1 MFLTNLKGDYCA
13 IICHMLF
20 KWIKHIK
27 MCCIYFIM
35 YTSFFRMPPRV
46 QNNVEYQQFSQAK
59 KLFVCNPRLQSCS
72 LRSLVSH
79 RAQGMGGVS
88 KMVTKLK
95 TKYTVNE
102 FRKVGG
108 AWQTLHWTPSKSWI
122 TFPLAT
128 FRLQTNSFSAG
139 VNKLKSFLFW
149 TLWDIL
155 KNNVY
160 IIIK

>member
-1 MFLTNLKGDYCA
+1 MQSFLLKRSDYCA

-20 KWIKHIK
+20 KLIEHIK

-46 QNNVEYQQFSQAK
+46 QNNVGYHQFSQAK
-59 KLFVCNPRLQSCS
+59 KLFVCNPRLQSCQWGV
-72 LRSLVSH
+72 LL
-79 RAQGMGGVS
+79 AMGPQGMGGVS

-108 AWQTLHWTPSKSWI
+108 TWQTPHWTPLNSWG
-122 TFPLAT
+122 TFPWQHSDC
-128 FRLQTNSFSAG
+128 RQTVSQQG
-139 VNKLKSFLFW
+139 
-149 TLWDIL
+149 
-155 KNNVY
+155 
-160 IIIK
+160 